1 MKLIVKSIPNQF
13 GAYKKI
19 KNVYWGTRP
28 FGFFFFIFFFVS
40 LTKEI
45 CINETTHHTF
55 KNS

>member
-28 FGFFFFIFFFVS
+28 FGFLFFIFF
-40 LTKEI
+40 
-45 CINETTHHTF
+45 CIIKKGNMY
-55 KNS
+55 KRDDPSYI